1 MLSSLRSELRELRK
15 GHVKPV
21 SRMLKHEVIM
31 ELEKLRG
38 HQEKELKH
46 EEKAVEK
53 ELVKAKVPRKVA
65 EKVEE
70 VQKAEHKKQVR
81 KMKEEVE
88 KKKSSPK
95 KN

>member
-15 GHVKPV
+15 GSVKPV
-21 SRMLKHEVIM
+21 SKMLKHEVIM

-46 EEKAVEK
+46 EEK
-53 ELVKAKVPRKVA
+53 ELVKAKVPRQVA

-88 KKKSSPK
+88 KKKSPK

>member
-15 GHVKPV
+15 GSVKPV
-21 SRMLKHEVIM
+21 SKMLKHEVIM

-70 VQKAEHKKQVR
+70 VQKTQVR

>member
-15 GHVKPV
+15 GSVKPV
-21 SRMLKHEVIM
+21 SKMLKHEVIM

-46 EEKAVEK
+46 EEK

-70 VQKAEHKKQVR
+70 VQKTQVR

-88 KKKSSPK
+88 KKKSPK